1 MKHNKVAFVR
11 MLGNSHRMIDDPVLM
26 NGYWKTGNL
35 MIKGLFNLEKV
46 SKRPVSQHLKEG
58 VMVGI
63 LSNII
68 QVIVLP
74 SSSNGPLRVGL
85 FTRVYCTGL
94 NCGRVRGRRRERK
107 GGKEGRKKE
116 KEEKQKKKKKCRLL
130 RDQLKA
136 GPKIGNCSNGEQGS
150 G

>member
-1 MKHNKVAFVR
+1 
-11 MLGNSHRMIDDPVLM
+11 
-26 NGYWKTGNL
+26 

-63 LSNII
+63 FSNI
-68 QVIVLP
+68 VKVTVLP
-74 SSSNGPLRVGL
+74 SSSNAPLRVGS
-85 FTRVYCTGL
+85 TNQPSHVASRVYTILWKG
-94 NCGRVRGRRRERK
+94 ERK
-107 GGKEGRKKE
+107 GGKEGRK
-116 KEEKQKKKKKCRLL
+116 EEEQKKKECRLL